1 MQFTGEVLEA
11 VAVEQMLNSL
21 PVQVRMQVSEWRP
34 WTVAEVGQLADD
46 FAQAQA
52 QGNRL
57 PAGG

>member
-11 VAVEQMLNSL
+11 VAVDSL